1 MDTIRLII
9 LCAAVFFGAYA
20 QHSAWNDVKL
30 KSETDKKLTMVKS
43 QVSAVDMD
51 FMKRAI
57 DLSYVSIENSGGP
70 FGSVVVHGGNILG
83 EGWDK
88 TNIFKDPSAHA
99 EVEAIRDACKR
110 TSSEILQGSVIF
122 SSSQP
127 CQMCLSLMYLA
138 GIEKVFYC
146 IPGRMISALND
157 SLSFDHIY
165 EATDSPQLDMS
176 VPQYPM
182 MEHEAGAIIKSYK
195 NLENVPAL

>member
-20 QHSAWNDVKL
+20 QHSAWRDVKL
-30 KSETDKKLTMVKS
+30 KKATNKKLRMVKS
-43 QVSAVDMD
+43 QISALDVD

-57 DLSYVSIENSGGP
+57 DLSYVSIENSGAP
-70 FGSVVVHGGNILG
+70 FGSVVVRSGNILG

-88 TNIFKDPSAHA
+88 TNILKDPTAHA
-99 EVEAIRDACKR
+99 EMEAIRDACKR
-110 TSSEILQGSVIF
+110 TSSEKLQGSVIF

-146 IPGRMISALND
+146 IPGGMINDLND
-157 SLSFDHIY
+157 PVSFDHVY
-165 EATDSPQLDMS
+165 EASGSPQFDMS

-182 MEHEAGAIIKSYK
+182 MEQEAGAIIKSYE
-195 NLENVPAL
+195 NLENAPAL